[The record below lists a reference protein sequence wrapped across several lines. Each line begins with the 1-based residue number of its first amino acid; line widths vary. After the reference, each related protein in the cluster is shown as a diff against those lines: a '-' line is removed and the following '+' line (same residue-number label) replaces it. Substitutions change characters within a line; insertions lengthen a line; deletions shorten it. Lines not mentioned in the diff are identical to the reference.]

1 MRTLATIALSFAA
14 GVFAA
19 VLLGVGV
26 WQLWAAGACLLV
38 GLVLLGLKRTMPARL
53 RLRGMLILFALC
65 GALVYTAL
73 FQALV
78 QAPVTARCGQMGE
91 FSGTVLSRPVETEWG
106 VRVTIRLSGSAA
118 KAEVYADAEYA
129 GLEPGQQLSGTAQW
143 QDAAR
148 IRENDVTAFTS
159 RGVFALL
166 YARGPLT
173 AEEGSAGSIRWLPQR
188 AVYALR
194 EKIAAIWPDGDTAA
208 FVTAEL
214 TGDRSGMAEEDA
226 AVMTQAGGAHLFA
239 VSGLH
244 CAFLVSLLGL
254 LLPVRRRALGA
265 GLSMAVLLFYMVM
278 VGLTPSVVRACIMQ
292 IFLLAAPL
300 LRRESDGLTSL
311 SAALLVILLANPFAA
326 AGVSLQLSFAATLGL
341 VCFSQRLS
349 GFFKGLYRGK
359 KRPVRAVVSFVA
371 ANLSASLAAMVFTI
385 PLTACYFNTFS
396 LIAPLS
402 NLLILPAAGWSF
414 MLAFVAT
421 LAGFLWLPAARVLGW
436 GVWALVR
443 YVLWMASALTRLP
456 GHALYFSNRY
466 LKYWLVYAYALF
478 TACAITGERRR
489 KYAVAAALAAMTL
502 LLTVGLNVRLSRCGE
517 MNAMAVNVG
526 QGQCT
531 LLYAGDQAVVV
542 DCGSSNSYV
551 DAGSRAAD
559 QLESMGIHRLRAVA
573 VTHYHADHT
582 NGLYQLLF
590 LFIFDNI
597 IPIHNPNLTIKGSKG
612 IANTMEKN
620 GIEVM
625 YVRRTV
631 ECPLGGAVLSLY
643 PPVGEGDLNEQ
654 GLTALCSAGD
664 FDVLITGDMAGSTER
679 KLVGQY
685 DLPDIEVLM
694 VGHHGSRYS
703 SSQELL
709 QAVRPETAIISVG
722 DNSYGHPTQEAM
734 DRLSQAGAEIYRT
747 DRQGNILVTVHGGD

>member
-26 WQLWAAGACLLV
+26 WQLWAAGACLLA

-78 QAPVTARCGQMGE
+78 QAPVTARCGQTGE
-91 FSGTVLSRPVETEWG
+91 FSGTVLSRPVKTEWG

-129 GLEPGQQLSGTAQW
+129 GLEPGQRLSGTAQW

-214 TGDRSGMAEEDA
+214 TGDRSGMAEEDS
-226 AVMTQAGGAHLFA
+226 AVMTQAGVAHLFA

-402 NLLILPAAGWSF
+402 NLLIVPAAGWSF

-502 LLTVGLNVRLSRCGE
+502 L
-517 MNAMAVNVG
+517 
-526 QGQCT
+526 
-531 LLYAGDQAVVV
+531 YAGDQAVVV

-582 NGLYQLLF
+582 NGLYQLLAR
-590 LFIFDNI
+590 LEVQTLYLPDIEDEYGVRER
-597 IPIHNPNLTIKGSKG
+597 LLRL
-612 IANTMEKN
+612 AEEN
-620 GIEVM
+620 GIEVV